1 MLLPSSSIDG
11 TNAILHAVH
20 GQFVGPH
27 ANDTSML
34 AMGGVGHC
42 IVAFLV
48 PLPDDPEIS
57 EDGDGPVS
65 RWDVSEWVQ
74 EQRCIDEFK
83 PGENCKQAKGQQRE
97 CNDCHCYNVSISLPS
112 R

>member
-1 MLLPSSSIDG
+1 MRLPSSGIDG
-11 TNAILHAVH
+11 TDAILHAVH

-27 ANDTSML
+27 ANDTSMF

-57 EDGDGPVS
+57 KDGDGPVC
-65 RWDVSEWVQ
+65 RWDVPERVQ
-74 EQRCIDEFK
+74 EQRCVDELI
-83 PGENCKQAKGQQRE
+83 PGKNCK
-97 CNDCHCYNVSISLPS
+97 
-112 R
+112 